1 MGLGLITAACCIV
14 RTVLNW
20 QTVHSDQTW
29 VGIDNFMWRCVE
41 VNLGIGCAC
50 IPTLLPLYRLL
61 RDKIGSLSTK
71 QGSKS
76 SIFSRLRRGWGPRT
90 DAASDRRN
98 LAPFSDEKRK
108 SMERKGFVRH
118 QDSDQNINSNQR
130 QAAAGV
136 GRGILVETD
145 LRVEGQTMEM
155 QRLRDARQMQ
165 SKQNTDGSGE
175 VWDGVSRLEV
185 EDRV

>member
-1 MGLGLITAACCIV
+1 
-14 RTVLNW
+14 
-20 QTVHSDQTW
+20 
-29 VGIDNFMWRCVE
+29 
-41 VNLGIGCAC
+41 
-50 IPTLLPLYRLL
+50 
-61 RDKIGSLSTK
+61 
-71 QGSKS
+71 
-76 SIFSRLRRGWGPRT
+76 
-90 DAASDRRN
+90 
-98 LAPFSDEKRK
+98 
-108 SMERKGFVRH
+108 MERKGFVRH
-118 QDSDQNINSNQR
+118 QDSDQNIDSNQR

-175 VWDGVSRLEV
+175 GWDGVSRLEV